1 MIDMAVRTAIVE
13 NHVRRLNPDEGERK
27 RRARTSHV
35 VPVEEKTRTNESEG
49 IGALGQHASN

>member
-35 VPVEEKTRTNESEG
+35 VPVEEKQEPMRVRE
-49 IGALGQHASN
+49 